1 MPKKPDGLCGKN
13 HLDVPDAMTIT
24 AFVKQARQVW
34 HAAHPNRRQGGRS
47 LVESDLALAA
57 QALVCKE
64 LKAKPGIQL
73 FSKETRKRMI
83 HQLARQFVDFEES
96 TIRRQVELSLIDA
109 KSLPDITEQDKAFL
123 RARRKGEARLIE
135 QAPAI
140 FKELLR
146 GLDRYL
152 QAVQVEFPDQVKAAE
167 QTGKPLTME
176 EVKRLFVAKK
186 NGQPLTFNM
195 LRHSQSPGPRR

>member
-1 MPKKPDGLCGKN
+1 MTKKSDGPSGKN
-13 HLDVPDAMTIT
+13 HLVVPDATTIT

-34 HAAHPNRRQGGRS
+34 HAAHPNRRQGGHP
-47 LVESDLALAA
+47 LVESELALAA
-57 QALVCKE
+57 QTLVCKE
-64 LKAKPGIQL
+64 LKAKPGTQL
-73 FSKETRKRMI
+73 FSKETARRLR
-83 HQLARQFVDFEES
+83 QTLAEQFIDCDES
-96 TIRRQVELSLIDA
+96 TILRQVELSLIDE
-109 KSLPDITEQDKAFL
+109 KSLLDLTEQNRAFL
-123 RARRKGEARLIE
+123 RSRCSSVARVIE

-140 FKELLR
+140 LKKALL

-152 QAVQVEFPDQVKAAE
+152 QAVRVEFPDQVKAAE

-176 EVKRLFVAKK
+176 ETKRLFVAKK